1 MSARLRNVVRLRAVA
16 VVFLGAIVATGIGC
30 RRDAAEEPGAN
41 ATDQPRAEAGPRRLT
56 LDSEAAERAGVRT
69 AVVEPAEAAAEI
81 AAFGRVLDPLPLV
94 EALHA
99 RAAARE
105 TAALARTEYER
116 IARLHAEDHNAST
129 RDFESARTVLAKAT
143 LDLADATARVTLPW
157 GAASEI
163 GDALA
168 DDLVAGRMALL
179 RVDLPAGATVTPPP
193 ATVTVAVPGDAAD
206 HRVARVLGT
215 APTTDVLVQ
224 GQSVLALLGDDPPR
238 PGAVLSVA
246 VPRGAHPVAGV
257 AVPADAVVWVASE
270 PAVYVEAAAGEF
282 ERRRVTLGPRLDSQW
297 IVTAGITPGERV
309 VVEGAARLLSSEVLS
324 PEPAAD

>member
-1 MSARLRNVVRLRAVA
+1 VA

-30 RRDAAEEPGAN
+30 RRDVAEEPGAK
-41 ATDQPRAEAGPRRLT
+41 ATDQPRTEAAPRRLT
-56 LDSEAAERAGVRT
+56 LDTEAAERAGVRT
-69 AVVEPAEAAAEI
+69 AAVEPAEAAAEI
-81 AAFGRVLDPLPLV
+81 VAFGRVLDPLPLV

-116 IARLHAEDHNAST
+116 IARLHGEDHNAST
-129 RDFESARTVLAKAT
+129 RDFENARAALAKAT
-143 LDLADATARVTLPW
+143 LDLADATARVTLAW

-179 RVDLPAGATVTPPP
+179 RVAVPAGATVTPPP
-193 ATVTVAVPGDAAD
+193 ATVTVAVTGDAGD
-206 HRVARVLGT
+206 HRVARVLGP

-224 GQSVLALLGDDPPR
+224 GQSLLALLGDDPPR

-246 VPRGAHPVAGV
+246 VPRGEHPVAGV
-257 AVPADAVVWVASE
+257 AMPADAVVWVASE

-324 PEPAAD
+324 TEPTAD